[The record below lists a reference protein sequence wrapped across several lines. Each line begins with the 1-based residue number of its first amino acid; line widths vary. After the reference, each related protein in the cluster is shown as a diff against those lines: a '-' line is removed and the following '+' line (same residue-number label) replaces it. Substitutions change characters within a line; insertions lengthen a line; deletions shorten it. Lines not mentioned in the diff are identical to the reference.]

1 MIMGVEVTM
10 VVGMTLVEVISKM
23 ELNADTVELL
33 RKKGGGGWHLCVGRR
48 GKGRLRRIACFLKPP
63 LLLGFVPT

>member
-33 RKKGGGGWHLCVGRR
+33 RKKGGGLALVC
-48 GKGRLRRIACFLKPP
+48 GKKRKGQIEENC
-63 LLLGFVPT
+63 LLP